1 MTTIHREGWRFLA
14 KLTLLLILLIWG
26 AVRLGVDVNV
36 ASAVAAVIFIAFL
49 QFFRRPKRKPPYDS
63 QTVLSPADGRVV
75 VLEEVDLPPPLNRCV
90 QISIFM
96 SPLRVHINWVPVS
109 GEVISCEYHPG
120 EYLVAFHPK
129 ASERNERTSI
139 IIRTEY
145 GYHVGIRQIA
155 GMVARRIKCY
165 LEAGDWAEQGEE
177 LGFIKFG
184 SRVDVLVP
192 IDSQIQVHLDQVVKG
207 ARTVLAVLP
216 TPDEPRK
223 EWWQWG

>member
-1 MTTIHREGWRFLA
+1 MTTIHREGWRFLT
-14 KLTLLLILLIWG
+14 KLTLLLILLIWV
-26 AVRLGVDVNV
+26 AVRLGADVNIV
-36 ASAVAAVIFIAFL
+36 SGIAAVILLAFL

-75 VLEEVDLPPPLNRCV
+75 VLEEVELPPPLNRCI

-109 GEVISCEYHPG
+109 GEVVSCEYYPG

-129 ASERNERTSI
+129 ASERNERTYI
-139 IIRTEY
+139 VIRTEY
-145 GYHVGIRQIA
+145 GQYIGIRQIA

-165 LEAGDWAEQGEE
+165 LEKGDWAEQGEE

-184 SRVDVLVP
+184 SRVDILLP
-192 IDSQIQVHLDQVVKG
+192 INAQVQVGLDQVVKG
-207 ARTVLAVLP
+207 SRTILAVLP
-216 TPDEPRK
+216 MPETSPK
-223 EWWQWG
+223 EWWKW